1 MKIIAGHGLLDR
13 IEISGVPRS
22 RRNTVNT
29 NTSARADSS
38 RETCAPT
45 KRYCDK
51 PRRPSFV
58 PEECAHSGSPPA
70 PVSINEWPGRLTGI
84 KACAKTDRD
93 NAPRG
98 FTASAGALDDQGH
111 YRQSGAP
118 NRTRS

>member
-1 MKIIAGHGLLDR
+1 MKIRAGHGLLDR

-29 NTSARADSS
+29 NTSGRADSS
-38 RETCAPT
+38 RDACELR

-70 PVSINEWPGRLTGI
+70 PVSINEWPGRLTGLN
-84 KACAKTDRD
+84 AWSRTDCD

-98 FTASAGALDDQGH
+98 FLGSI
-111 YRQSGAP
+111 R
-118 NRTRS
+118 